1 MRSTDGVT
9 RDREV
14 APPCQEG
21 TQHKTPVAD
30 GFISQDKTGRTRRS
44 APELFS
50 VAQSSGLW
58 PGARTTFSRFLD
70 LVPRV
75 GGFVVVGGGIN
86 EDPEDGVGGPGV
98 RGTGSGGGGISVDG
112 VMRCVEAGVAAEE
125 IR

>member
-1 MRSTDGVT
+1 MRSTDGVM

-30 GFISQDKTGRTRRS
+30 GLISQDETGRTRRS

-58 PGARTTFSRFLD
+58 PGARTTFSRLD

-86 EDPEDGVGGPGV
+86 EDAEVGVGAPGIW
-98 RGTGSGGGGISVDG
+98 GAGSGGGGISVDG
-112 VMRCVEAGVAAEE
+112 VMSCVEGGAAAEE